1 MLVSRGTQIPHLTAE
16 APVGT
21 TVELRLTLT
30 PNWGAMSYAIGGG
43 PALVTGGKAV
53 FRTNEAF
60 GDPILNTRGARS
72 AVGQLPDGRILLVTV
87 EGDSAAYS
95 VGMTNYELAVAMQRL
110 GAVNAMALGNGSA
123 ASMAFDGTL
132 LSRPSTGGTRAAAL
146 GRAAALVRRRL
157 RGAAGHGRAL
167 AERRR
172 RRRRADVLVQARP
185 PVAGDG
191 DGDRSGR
198 LDADARRRLRGA
210 RRAHAAVG
218 RNDRRRDARA
228 RGQLDVPGDRH
239 GRPGQDDH
247 GDRARSRSTR
257 PSARSRSRRSPR
269 TSPPERPPRRPR
281 SSSSTRRR

>member
-30 PNWGAMSYAIGGG
+30 PNWGAMAYAIGGG
-43 PALVTGGKAV
+43 PALVSGGKAV

-72 AVGQLPDGRILLVTV
+72 AVGQLSSGRILLVTV

-132 LSRPSTGGTRAAAL
+132 LSRPSTGGTEQPL
-146 GRAAALVRRRL
+146 VGCAAALVRRRV
-157 RGAAGHGRAL
+157 RGAAG
-167 AERRR
+167 RRTCSR
-172 RRRRADVLVQARP
+172 RTATASPTPR
-185 PVAGDG
+185 
-191 DGDRSGR
+191 
-198 LDADARRRLRGA
+198 
-210 RRAHAAVG
+210 
-218 RNDRRRDARA
+218 
-228 RGQLDVPGDRH
+228 
-239 GRPGQDDH
+239 
-247 GDRARSRSTR
+247 RSRTSS
-257 PSARSRSRRSPR
+257 SASRR
-269 TSPPERPPRRPR
+269 
-281 SSSSTRRR
+281 